1 VTLRFPALASTTQC
15 AALLV
20 GSYSLAK
27 LVVFVG
33 FNIGWFL
40 RFHRLLVPSSEA
52 EIACHLLVAVVSYGL
67 FRAADTLRPTVSPG
81 VPSNLESHF

>member
-1 VTLRFPALASTTQC
+1 MTLRFPALASTTQC

-20 GSYSLAK
+20 GSYNLAK

-40 RFHRLLVPSSEA
+40 RFHRLLVPSSET
-52 EIACHLLVAVVSYGL
+52 EIACHLLVAAVSYGL
-67 FRAADTLRPTVSPG
+67 FRVADALRSTVSSG
-81 VPSNLESHF
+81 APSNLESQF